1 MPERVYI
8 SIGSNIEP
16 ERHLRLAVDRLRA
29 LGDVVAVSSVYES
42 PAVAATPQPDFL
54 NAAVLIETTLSP
66 VEIRARLRAIEVD
79 LGRARGS
86 DTHAPRTIDLDM
98 CLYGDLV
105 SCSPEL
111 TLPHPDI
118 GNYAFVAAPLA
129 ELTPEFRHPV
139 QDVSLAELS
148 SRLSEGAALVR
159 RSDVDLSAG
168 VESEK
173 STETR

>member
-1 MPERVYI
+1 MPERVFI

-16 ERHLRLAVDRLRA
+16 ERHLPLAVDRLRA
-29 LGDVVAVSSVYES
+29 LGGMVAVSNVYES

-66 VEIRARLRAIEVD
+66 VEIRARLRDIEVD
-79 LGRARGS
+79 LGRARCS
-86 DTHAPRTIDLDM
+86 DTHAPRTIDLDL

-105 SCSPEL
+105 SSSPEL
-111 TLPHPDI
+111 PLPHPDI

-129 ELTPEFRHPV
+129 DLAPEFRHPV

-148 SRLSEGAALVR
+148 SRLSKGAALVR
-159 RSDVDLSAG
+159 RSDVALSAESG
-168 VESEK
+168 SEK
-173 STETR
+173 NTETR